1 MSLTLSSPTYDALE
15 DLATN
20 LFDRALVLSRYT
32 GGPLCVG
39 YRPCLALVVDD
50 LAHLVQFV
58 LAVRTSS
65 HWLEVGGDADADVLV
80 ADELGQF
87 AHALEDGGV
96 YTYRHTWT
104 GDQVVFYWPNV
115 HVVS

>member
-1 MSLTLSSPTYDALE
+1 MSLTLSPPTYDALE
-15 DLATN
+15 DLAAN
-20 LFDRALVLSRYT
+20 MFDRALVLSRYA
-32 GGPLCVG
+32 GGPMLVDDQL
-39 YRPCLALVVDD
+39 CLALVVDD

-65 HWLEVGGDADADVLV
+65 YRLEVDGDGDADVLV
-80 ADELGQF
+80 ANELGRL
-87 AHALEDGGV
+87 AHALEDGDV
-96 YTYRHTWT
+96 HTYQHTWT